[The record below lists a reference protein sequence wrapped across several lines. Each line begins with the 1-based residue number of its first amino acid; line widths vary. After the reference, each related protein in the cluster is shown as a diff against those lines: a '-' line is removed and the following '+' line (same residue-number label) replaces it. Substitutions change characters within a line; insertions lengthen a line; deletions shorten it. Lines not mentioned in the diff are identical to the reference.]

1 MEKYVECQNCQEQY
15 DCERTYLGGC
25 TDGKEWEEK
34 PLLSKSDKEFY
45 FTLMTNCK
53 KVIEKC
59 PNIEERRLACEYC
72 RFEQVRKKAVEEYER
87 KLSDGELVSKDWHDE
102 QVLHAENEIEELKKD
117 YIELDLECRNLR
129 TELDKEL
136 AEHEEFVKRANGEIE
151 SLKSKSSFKNSW
163 KNKFF
168 KAQEEVEWY
177 KRAVEGLTSVTEVL
191 DKENTELQKQVDELK
206 AEKETL
212 YIEMSGGQIVKM
224 QLGPWAEMSEII
236 KKQAVKDTA
245 REILLLSKDT
255 PTYWDFVQAVKE
267 RYGVEVE

>member
-1 MEKYVECQNCQEQY
+1 MGKYVECQNCQEQY

-34 PLLSKSDKEFY
+34 TLLSKSDKEFY
-45 FTLMTNCK
+45 FALMTNCK

-87 KLSDGELVSKDWHDE
+87 KIEDGELVSKDWHDE

-117 YIELDLECRNLR
+117 YIELDLECRELR

-136 AEHEEFVKRANGEIE
+136 AEHEEFTKKAKEEIE
-151 SLKSKSSFKNSW
+151 RLTEYNANLNGMCLEFTDKN
-163 KNKFF
+163 
-168 KAQEEVEWY
+168 A
-177 KRAVEGLTSVTEVL
+177 
-191 DKENTELQKQVDELK
+191 ELQKQVDGLK
-206 AEKETL
+206 NAYNDLLDTCRNCDTT
-212 YIEMSGGQIVKM
+212 
-224 QLGPWAEMSEII
+224 
-236 KKQAVKDTA
+236 QAVKDTA
-245 REILLLSKDT
+245 KEILLLSKDT

-267 RYGVEVE
+267 KYSVEVE